1 MATSNFLI
9 SRLNNT
15 NFTDQNVGQGFP
27 FLKIVTINSD
37 NQNFQIQQM
46 AHGISSSLSSNDLAF
61 MDSGSLMSL
70 QNKTYYYQSPFATTV
85 PEIPT
90 AQNVLGNNP
99 TAFAAIIA
107 NSTYPVISGNG
118 LQGILYVSPFQ
129 GKFILQN
136 ITNSSTGSFSFNV
149 FYNPMNRSNLSD
161 DTIKKN
167 ILNYC
172 GMVGNV
178 DPLCYCV
185 NGSQQCANQIL
196 AGSGATL
203 KSKSESDYNAIANN
217 CAYLSPMCNAWG
229 SNGNAFVEQEIN
241 ASKSLDGVSA
251 CGTSFTFSS
260 NSGLISTNPN
270 GSGILDQCG
279 LTTSTTSPPTGPSSG
294 GYFPVS
300 TSPQPSGSSPQ
311 PSGSSPAQSHML
323 MVIGISV
330 VIFIL
335 IVVLGIKFL

>member
-37 NQNFQIQQM
+37 SPNFQIKQM
-46 AHGISSSLSSNDLAF
+46 ANGISTSLSGNDLAF

-70 QNKTYYYQSPFATTV
+70 QNKTYYYQSPFATNT
-85 PEIPT
+85 EIPT
-90 AQNVLGNNP
+90 AQNVIGNNP
-99 TAFAAIIA
+99 ATFAAIIA

-118 LQGILYVSPFQ
+118 LQGVLYVSPFQ

-167 ILNYC
+167 IANYC
-172 GMVGNV
+172 GIVGNV

-196 AGSGATL
+196 AGSGAML
-203 KSKSESDYNAIANN
+203 KSKSESDYNTIANN

-229 SNGNAFVEQEIN
+229 SSGNAFVEQEIS
-241 ASKSLDGVSA
+241 ASKSLNGVSA
-251 CGTSFTFSS
+251 CGNNFMYSS
-260 NSGLISTNPN
+260 NSGVVSSN
-270 GSGILDQCG
+270 GVGILDQCG
-279 LTTSTTSPPTGPSSG
+279 LTTSTTSAPTGPSG
-294 GYFPVS
+294 GYVPVS

-323 MVIGISV
+323 MIIGISV

-335 IVVLGIKFL
+335 IVVIGIKFL